1 MGYVKSLEEHNSLYD
16 KVKIFEE
23 SIFLNKILRE
33 AIEAYGKGEPILED
47 SIFDSYWQR
56 LCSNVDVINNYF
68 GETTG
73 IDDLVILEVGYK
85 ARKTEHFATVKHSN
99 QMGSLDNCFTMG
111 EFESFLAKTTQ
122 VIKGKTYKVI
132 NFITEYK
139 YDGFGLSLIYE
150 KGYLTKALTRG
161 DGYSGENI
169 IANIRH
175 VRNIPFFIKGVAHL
189 DIFEVRGETFLTS
202 EAFTTINDERTKNGD
217 KPYVNARNAVA
228 GIMRSLDDRVLAAP
242 IDFVGYE
249 IPNAEYLHRSNLVDF
264 SSGNKTLYQSDVLNW
279 ISSRG
284 IGYHNFTTNYIKW
297 NISSATNPPID
308 DKLIYYYSH
317 EWSENVVDDKS
328 LALTLTNHIA
338 QMTMERED
346 LPFEIDGIVVKVNNL
361 AIAES
366 LGRTSRTPISAIAWK
381 FPPKQALGQLL
392 SAAWQVGRTGIVT
405 PVAEITPTYVGGVT
419 VTRVTLHN
427 PAEIDRLGIRLNDM
441 VIVERRG
448 DVIPKITGYSKEW
461 RDKTATTVYKNTDNT
476 ITVPDVCPCCGTK
489 LILTEDVVRDTKELR
504 CINSKCKD
512 QLIGSIIHFATREA
526 MDIDGLGDSVAYDLV
541 DKNLVKEFSDIYK
554 LTKADLLTLEGFADK
569 SANNLLDAI
578 ANSKTVDLEKFIY
591 ALGIPDVGRG
601 TAKRLANHYKNVGA
615 LIGTDLDSLLLI
627 KDIGPITAKSIV
639 SWLDHNHLIVSNL
652 FAYGIKTNIV
662 VSDVIENTGKIFV
675 LTGSFLEDGKPV
687 SREQFKSLLEA
698 KGNVVT
704 NKVTSKTTALLV
716 GTNPGDSKLNDAKKL
731 GVRMFVIGEHP
742 IIGFATPTQAT
753 ETLSDPDVTFF

>member
-1 MGYVKSLEEHNSLYD
+1 MGYVKSLEEHSSLYD

-73 IDDLVILEVGYK
+73 IEDLVLLEVGYK
-85 ARKTEHFATVKHSN
+85 AKKTEHFATVKHSN
-99 QMGSLDNCFTMG
+99 QMGSLDNCFTMD

-189 DIFEVRGETFLTS
+189 DIFEVRGETILTS

-297 NISSATNPPID
+297 NISSVPNPPID

-317 EWSENVVDDKS
+317 EWSENVADDKS

-366 LGRTSRTPISAIAWK
+366 LGRTSRTPVSAIAWK

-461 RDKTATTVYKNTDNT
+461 RDKTATTVYKNTDNRIT
-476 ITVPDVCPCCGTK
+476 IPDVCPCCGTK

-554 LTKADLLTLEGFADK
+554 LTKADLLLLEGFADK
-569 SANNLLDAI
+569 SVNNLLDAI
-578 ANSKTVDLEKFIY
+578 ANSKTVDLDKFIY

-615 LIGTDLDSLLLI
+615 LIGADIDSLLSI
-627 KDIGPITAKSIV
+627 KDIGPITATSIET
-639 SWLDHNHLIVSNL
+639 WLDYNHRIVSNL
-652 FAYGIKTNIV
+652 FACGVKTNDV
-662 VSDVIENTGKIFV
+662 VNDTIENTGKTFV
-675 LTGSFLEDGKPV
+675 LTGSFLVGGKPI
-687 SREQFKSLLEA
+687 SRDELKAKLESA
-698 KGNVVT
+698 GHKVT
-704 NKVTSKTTALLV
+704 NKVTNKTTALLA
-716 GTNPGDSKLNDAKKL
+716 GDNPGNSKLEDARRL
-731 GVRMFVIGEHP
+731 NVD
-742 IIGFATPTQAT
+742 IIWHY
-753 ETLSDPDVTFF
+753 LDS

>member
-1 MGYVKSLEEHNSLYD
+1 MGYVDSLDNQSSMYD
-16 KVKIFEE
+16 KIKMMEE
-23 SIFLNKILRE
+23 SVILNKMLRE
-33 AIEAYGKGEPILED
+33 AIEAYSKGEPILED
-47 SIFDSYWQR
+47 SLFDSYWKR
-56 LCSNVDVINNYF
+56 LESNVIILNKYF
-68 GETTG
+68 DSDTT
-73 IDDLVILEVGYK
+73 IDDLVVLSVGYK
-85 ARKTEHFATVKHSN
+85 SKKTEHFATVKHSN
-99 QMGSLDNCFTMG
+99 QMGSLDNCFTME

-122 VIKGKTYKVI
+122 VINGKAYKVI

-175 VRNIPFFIKGVAHL
+175 VRNIPFFIKAVKHL
-189 DIFEVRGETFLTS
+189 DIFEVRGETILTNDS
-202 EAFTTINDERTKNGD
+202 FTAINDERSKDGD

-264 SSGNKTLYQSDVLNW
+264 SNGNKTLYQSDILNW
-279 ISSRG
+279 IDSRG
-284 IGYHNFTTNYIKW
+284 IGYHKFATNYITW
-297 NISSATNPPID
+297 NIGNIFNLPLDGKLIDYYSCRSNENVID
-308 DKLIYYYSH
+308 DKTL
-317 EWSENVVDDKS
+317 V
-328 LALTLTNHIA
+328 LTLTNHIA

-366 LGRTSRTPISAIAWK
+366 LGRTSRTPLSAVAWK

-392 SAAWQVGRTGIVT
+392 STTWQVGRTGIVT

-461 RDKTATTVYKNTDNT
+461 RDKTATTVYKNTNNT
-476 ITVPDVCPCCGTK
+476 ITLPDVCPCCGTK
-489 LILTEDVVRDTKELR
+489 LILTEDIVKDTKELR

-512 QLIGSIIHFATREA
+512 QLIGSIIHFASREA
-526 MDIDGLGDSVAYDLV
+526 MDIDGLGDSVAWDLV

-554 LTKADLLTLEGFADK
+554 LTKADLLSLEGFADK
-569 SANNLLDAI
+569 SASNLLDAI
-578 ANSKTVDLEKFIY
+578 TNSKTVDLDKFIY

-601 TAKRLANHYKNVGA
+601 TAKRLANHFTCVGEF
-615 LIGTDLDSLLLI
+615 LGVDIGTLLLI
-627 KDIGPITAKSIV
+627 KDIGPITALSIT
-639 SWLDHNHLIVSNL
+639 SWLDFNHRIVSNL

-662 VSDVIENTGKIFV
+662 NGDVIENTGKTFV
-675 LTGSFLEDGKPV
+675 LTGSFLEDGKPI
-687 SREQFKSLLEA
+687 SRDELKAKLEA
-698 KGNVVT
+698 AGHKVT
-704 NKVTSKTTALLV
+704 NKVTNKTTALLA
-716 GTNPGDSKLNDAKKL
+716 GDNPGNSKLEDARRL
-731 GVRMFVIGEHP
+731 NVN
-742 IIGFATPTQAT
+742 IIWHY
-753 ETLSDPDVTFF
+753 LDS